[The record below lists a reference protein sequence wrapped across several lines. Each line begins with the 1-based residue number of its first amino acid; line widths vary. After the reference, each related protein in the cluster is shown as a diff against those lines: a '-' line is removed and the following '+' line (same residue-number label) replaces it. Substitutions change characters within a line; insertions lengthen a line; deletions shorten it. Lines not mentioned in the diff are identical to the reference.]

1 MRFKLDENLG
11 NRGAEI
17 FREFGH
23 DVATVIDERLQSA
36 DDKSLI
42 DICRQEGRCLV
53 SLDLDFSNPLVFPP
67 DRYAGIAVLRLPH
80 QASPDDLFDLARRLA
95 KASTDR
101 DLNGTLWIVQ
111 KRGIREYQPDN

>member
-23 DVATVIDERLQSA
+23 DVDTVPAERLQSA
-36 DDKSLI
+36 DDRSLI
-42 DICRQEGRCLV
+42 DICRREGRCLV
-53 SLDLDFSNPLVFPP
+53 SLDLDFSNPLVFRPE
-67 DRYAGIAVLRLPH
+67 RYAGIAVLRLPH
-80 QASPDDLFDLARRLA
+80 QSSPEDLYELTQRLA
-95 KASTDR
+95 AAASDR
-101 DLNGTLWIVQ
+101 ELAGKLWIVQ